1 LDNGWLDSGA
11 ILAEWWWLVG
21 AALGLCVGS
30 FLNVVVHRYPRM
42 FERDMRREASEILA
56 GEPSATPAPDGYT
69 LALPRSACPACGHGI
84 SAMENLPVV
93 SWLWLRGR
101 CAGCGTAISPRYP
114 LVEAT
119 TALMTLVVLWA
130 VGVNAAG
137 FAAVLLTWW
146 LIPLALIDADTYYL
160 PDAMTLPLLWLGLL
174 LNTQSVLVDLES
186 AVWGAIAGY
195 LSLWSVFQLFKLL
208 TGKEGM
214 GFGDFKLLAALG
226 AWLGWQSLPTIVILS
241 SFVGAAVGI
250 ALIAFAGRDR
260 ARPIPFGPY
269 LAAAGWLTLVW
280 GEDIRRFYFGIL
292 GS

>member
-1 LDNGWLDSGA
+1 MDNGWLDSGA
-11 ILAEWWWLVG
+11 ILAEWWWLIG
-21 AALGLCVGS
+21 TALGLCVGS

-42 FERDMRREASEILA
+42 FERDMRREAAEIIA
-56 GEPSATPAPDGYT
+56 SEPSATPAPDGYT

-84 SAMENLPVV
+84 GALENLPVV

-114 LVEAT
+114 VVEAT
-119 TALMTLVVLWA
+119 TALMTFVVLWA

-241 SFVGAAVGI
+241 SFVGAVVGI
-250 ALIAFAGRDR
+250 TLIAFAGRDR

>member
-1 LDNGWLDSGA
+1 MDNGWLDSGA
-11 ILAEWWWLVG
+11 ILAEWWWLIG
-21 AALGLCVGS
+21 TALGLCVGS

-42 FERDMRREASEILA
+42 FERDMRREAAEIIA
-56 GEPSATPAPDGYT
+56 SEPSATPAPDGYT

-84 SAMENLPVV
+84 GALENLPVV

-114 LVEAT
+114 VVEAT
-119 TALMTLVVLWA
+119 TALMTFVVLWM

-137 FAAVLLTWW
+137 LAAVLLTWW

-174 LNTQSVLVDLES
+174 LNTQAVLVDLES

-241 SFVGAAVGI
+241 SFVGAVVGI
-250 ALIAFAGRDR
+250 ALIALAGRDR

>member
-1 LDNGWLDSGA
+1 MDNGWLDSGA
-11 ILAEWWWLVG
+11 ILAEWWWLIG
-21 AALGLCVGS
+21 TALGLCVGS

-42 FERDMRREASEILA
+42 FERDMRREAAEIIA
-56 GEPSATPAPDGYT
+56 SEPSATPAPDGYT

-84 SAMENLPVV
+84 GALENLPVV

-114 LVEAT
+114 VVEAT
-119 TALMTLVVLWA
+119 TALMTFVVLWA

-174 LNTQSVLVDLES
+174 LNTQAVLVDLES

-241 SFVGAAVGI
+241 SFVGAVVGI
-250 ALIAFAGRDR
+250 ALIALAGRDR

>member
-1 LDNGWLDSGA
+1 MEGSA
-11 ILAEWWWLVG
+11 VFAEWWWLIG
-21 AALGLCVGS
+21 TALGLCVGS

-42 FERDMRREASEILA
+42 FERDMRRDAAEVLGS
-56 GEPSATPAPDGYT
+56 EPSAAPAPDGYT
-69 LALPRSACPACGHGI
+69 LALPRSACPKCGHAIG
-84 SAMENLPVV
+84 ALENLPVV
-93 SWLWLRGR
+93 SWLWMRGR
-101 CAGCGTAISPRYP
+101 CAGCGTATSPRYP
-114 LVEAT
+114 IVETA
-119 TALMTLVVLWA
+119 TALMTLAVLWV

-137 FAAVLLTWW
+137 VAAVLLTWW

-174 LNTQSVLVDLES
+174 VNTQGVFVDLSS

-195 LSLWSVFQLFKLL
+195 MSLWLVFQLFRLA

-241 SFVGAAVGI
+241 SFVGAVVGI

-269 LAAAGWLTLVW
+269 LAAAGWFTLLW
-280 GEDIRRFYFGIL
+280 GEDIKALYFGIL
-292 GS
+292 AG

>member
-1 LDNGWLDSGA
+1 MDNGWLDSGA
-11 ILAEWWWLVG
+11 ILAEWWWLIG
-21 AALGLCVGS
+21 PALGLCVGS

-42 FERDMRREASEILA
+42 FERDMRREAAEIIA
-56 GEPSATPAPDGYT
+56 SEPSATPAPDGYT

-84 SAMENLPVV
+84 GALENLPVV

-114 LVEAT
+114 VVEAT
-119 TALMTLVVLWA
+119 TALMTFVVLWA

-174 LNTQSVLVDLES
+174 LNTQAVLVDLES

-241 SFVGAAVGI
+241 SFVGAVVGI
-250 ALIAFAGRDR
+250 ALIALAGRDR

>member
-1 LDNGWLDSGA
+1 MDNGWLDSGA
-11 ILAEWWWLVG
+11 ILAEWWWLIG
-21 AALGLCVGS
+21 TALGLCVGS

-42 FERDMRREASEILA
+42 FERDMRREAAEILA
-56 GEPSATPAPDGYT
+56 SEPSATPAPDGYT
-69 LALPRSACPACGHGI
+69 LALPRSACPSCGHAIG
-84 SAMENLPVV
+84 ALENLPVV

-114 LVEAT
+114 VVEAT
-119 TALMTLVVLWA
+119 TALMTFVVLWM

-137 FAAVLLTWW
+137 LAAVLLTWW

-174 LNTQSVLVDLES
+174 LNTQAVLVDLES

-241 SFVGAAVGI
+241 SFVGAVVGI
-250 ALIAFAGRDR
+250 ALIALAGRDR